1 MGKAGLSDMH
11 KKALELIAEGMF
23 SRNQIAN
30 QCGFSAATLSN
41 LCSGNIKAA
50 GNIALEFKTEYQKII
65 SKQSEDAVKL
75 LKENKALA
83 LEKINQRLRLLMTQV
98 ATKDMTVELTQILN
112 ALSKTEG
119 GISVEGG
126 IHTHY
131 HLTKQ
136 ERADEFRRL
145 LTATAK
151 DVRSRISGSAGRGS
165 VANVKPAGARGIR
178 PQAE

>member
-11 KKALELIAEGMF
+11 KKALSLIEEGIF
-23 SRNQIAN
+23 SRNDIAK

-41 LCSGNIKAA
+41 LCAGNVKAA
-50 GNIALEFKTEYQKII
+50 GNVALDFKTEYQKIV
-65 SKQSEDAVKL
+65 SKQAEDSAKL

-83 LEKINQRLRLLMTQV
+83 LEKLNQRLRVLMTHNP
-98 ATKDMTVELTQILN
+98 TKEMTVELTQILN

-145 LTATAK
+145 LAATAK
-151 DVRSRISGSAGRGS
+151 DVRSRISGSAGRG
-165 VANVKPAGARGIR
+165 AAAAVKPAGARGIR